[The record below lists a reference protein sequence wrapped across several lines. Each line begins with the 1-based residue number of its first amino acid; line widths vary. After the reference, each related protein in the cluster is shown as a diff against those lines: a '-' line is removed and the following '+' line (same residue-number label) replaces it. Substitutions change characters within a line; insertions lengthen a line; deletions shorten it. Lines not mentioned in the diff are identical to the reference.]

1 MRFLGM
7 GILST
12 VMRDRGWGNM
22 GAAEDVKRL
31 PAEPGH
37 RQEACCRTAA
47 HRMQQPS
54 LFKLLIPIATSI
66 SNSSVQRNPHYS

>member
-1 MRFLGM
+1 MRL

-31 PAEPGH
+31 PAEPG
-37 RQEACCRTAA
+37 QL
-47 HRMQQPS
+47 Q
-54 LFKLLIPIATSI
+54 F
-66 SNSSVQRNPHYS
+66 YSFALSGGLRLSPCA